1 VQDILVPKENTTYRD
16 ISMRRYVEL
25 REEIVQFI
33 KSVLSR

>member
-1 VQDILVPKENTTYRD
+1 VPKENMTYRD